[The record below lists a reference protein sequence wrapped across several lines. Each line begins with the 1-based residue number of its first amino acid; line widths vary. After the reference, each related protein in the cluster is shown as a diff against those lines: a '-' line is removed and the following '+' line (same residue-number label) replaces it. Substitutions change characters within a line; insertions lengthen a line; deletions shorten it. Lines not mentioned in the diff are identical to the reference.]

1 MELKDELD
9 EIVEYEV
16 KGSIL
21 RSLCEDYEKG
31 EKCTKYFFSLEK
43 FRAKQKTILR
53 LRLPNGSLTSN
64 QKTIL
69 DACRSFYK
77 SLFSKN
83 FAVSPAS
90 QPQFFQN
97 PNIPLLNSIQKD
109 FCDKDLTTNELLKTL
124 QSFKKNKSPGLDGL
138 SAEFFLKFWH
148 KLKDKLIAVYKESF
162 SKGLLP
168 ECMRVG
174 VVTLLEKKGKDRI
187 DIANWRFHQSNEFSS
202 K

>member
-1 MELKDELD
+1 M
-9 EIVEYEV
+9 
-16 KGSIL
+16 
-21 RSLCEDYEKG
+21 
-31 EKCTKYFFSLEK
+31 
-43 FRAKQKTILR
+43 
-53 LRLPNGSLTSN
+53 
-64 QKTIL
+64 
-69 DACRSFYK
+69 
-77 SLFSKN
+77 
-83 FAVSPAS
+83 AVSPAS

-187 DIANWRFHQSNEFSS
+187 DIANWRPITLLNTDYKLLTKLLGERLKIVLSSLIHPNQNGFVPGGSIFFSFL
-202 K
+202 KPLGIYCFIARKKM